1 MESFDKYLIRVVI
14 VSLCYFD
21 AAVAGTIDA
30 LPAGGEFV
38 GVPVFILV
46 LLLITDILGFTKV
59 HSFTR
64 PVRK

>member
-1 MESFDKYLIRVVI
+1 MKSFDKYLIRFLI

-30 LPAGGEFV
+30 PPAGGEFV
-38 GVPVFILV
+38 GVLVFILV
-46 LLLITDILGFTKV
+46 LLLITDILGSTGV

-64 PVRK
+64 PARR

>member
-1 MESFDKYLIRVVI
+1 MKSFDKYVIRFLI

-30 LPAGGEFV
+30 RPASGEFV
-38 GVPVFILV
+38 GVLVFMLA